1 MAMGR
6 GLRAFQ
12 INPGHGQSSGY
23 SVLLEQRGKNE
34 VLMFE
39 NYSIATL
46 GECVLTNFRI
56 LKKIVNE
63 FFTFQ
68 ELLNLNQ

>member
-46 GECVLTNFRI
+46 GELI
-56 LKKIVNE
+56 
-63 FFTFQ
+63 
-68 ELLNLNQ
+68 

>member
-1 MAMGR
+1 MGR

-46 GECVLTNFRI
+46 GE
-56 LKKIVNE
+56 
-63 FFTFQ
+63 
-68 ELLNLNQ
+68 

>member
-46 GECVLTNFRI
+46 GECVLTNFRS
-56 LKKIVNE
+56 LKKIINE
-63 FFTFQ
+63 F
-68 ELLNLNQ
+68 LLFRNF

>member
-46 GECVLTNFRI
+46 GECILTKFRI
-56 LKKIVNE
+56 LEKVINE
-63 FFTFQ
+63 YFTFQ
-68 ELLNLNQ
+68 ELLNLNR

>member
-39 NYSIATL
+39 NYSIASL
-46 GECVLTNFRI
+46 GEWILTNFVIFWKRI
-56 LKKIVNE
+56 IVLFSLFRN
-63 FFTFQ
+63 F
-68 ELLNLNQ
+68 

>member
-46 GECVLTNFRI
+46 GECVLTNFSI
-56 LKKIVNE
+56 LKRIIMN
-63 FFTFQ
+63 FSLFRNF
-68 ELLNLNQ
+68 

>member
-12 INPGHGQSSGY
+12 INPGHAQSSGY

-46 GECVLTNFRI
+46 GE
-56 LKKIVNE
+56 
-63 FFTFQ
+63 
-68 ELLNLNQ
+68 